1 MKGILDCWAPLLFIV
16 CSVWNLFS
24 LHSSGFMKYKRKT
37 FLSAAWHFK
46 KHLILFFFLPEPS
59 NRFCQVCDGSSGY
72 GYSGI
77 TIAVHYGET
86 KIRCSLRCRS
96 LPECQLASYSET
108 TRTCTLMTNV
118 TQSCTERT
126 GDIQMMDENDIDPI
140 IPTTAATTTESQ
152 INDTASTESSTNSTR
167 VASMSSSGV
176 TTSES
181 ASAALTFASVTGM
194 TSTSTAST
202 TATGMGSTPTST
214 AQTTWST
221 SGHPW
226 IAALTY
232 NSSQNGTQVNE
243 MGNFMTYGQG
253 GSDLNLLVSTS
264 NSQIS
269 MTIDWFKISWYPN
282 DVCLKNFAFYVHS
295 YSKPRKSTNTL
306 CASSTKLIEFAWPD
320 SGSTITVDTTAL
332 ESVSIFTRDFSGKYH
347 FALGSIGD
355 IGYVRDI
362 LRGGEDIRFYVNDN
376 ELYSADIVYFG
387 NGTNAVF
394 ALARRYAIADV
405 ANATLEFAHILHT
418 IYSTIF
424 ITVETLVTNQDG
436 DISVTTG
443 NSANTEIYLQSNW
456 TKVYEVA
463 DNGNVTH
470 GTYRTLQIA
479 VRQGHRVKI
488 LVGDEFIAF
497 PDYII
502 EVAEE
507 ARILAVILDEFLQSN
522 GSFTTQEGGE
532 YRKLWRE
539 FDTNGS
545 EKRCLLDTKDD
556 PQGGDTWLNVTV
568 AWFVDTAPWSTYYI
582 NSDPSRDTS
591 SLKQAIEYG
600 SRVRLMYQVSSSPD
614 VMRVFIDSPVVT
626 ITGSDVKAKTPTL
639 LDYDFSAGA
648 SMFSG
653 GPKYLHFE
661 FSTNGAATKYEI
673 DVGRPGTDS
682 ASTLVSYYDVTWFT
696 DQVTGWWTSP
706 RENMSKWRID

>member
-1 MKGILDCWAPLLFIV
+1 
-16 CSVWNLFS
+16 
-24 LHSSGFMKYKRKT
+24 
-37 FLSAAWHFK
+37 
-46 KHLILFFFLPEPS
+46 
-59 NRFCQVCDGSSGY
+59 
-72 GYSGI
+72 
-77 TIAVHYGET
+77 
-86 KIRCSLRCRS
+86 
-96 LPECQLASYSET
+96 
-108 TRTCTLMTNV
+108 
-118 TQSCTERT
+118 
-126 GDIQMMDENDIDPI
+126 MMDENDIDPI

-167 VASMSSSGV
+167 GASMSSSGV
-176 TTSES
+176 STSDT
-181 ASAALTFASVTGM
+181 ASVALTFAAVTGM

-214 AQTTWST
+214 AQTTLST

-243 MGNFMTYGQG
+243 MGNFITYGQG

-282 DVCLKNFAFYVHS
+282 DACLKNFAFYVHS

-306 CASSTKLIEFAWPD
+306 CASSTELIEFAWPD

-332 ESVSIFTRDFSGKYH
+332 ESVSIFTRDFSGKYQ
-347 FALGSIGD
+347 FTLGFIGD

-362 LRGGEDIRFYVNDN
+362 LRSGEDIRFYVNYD

-387 NGTNAVF
+387 NGANAVF

-418 IYSTIF
+418 IGSSIYS
-424 ITVETLVTNQDG
+424 VETLVTNQDG
-436 DISVTTG
+436 DVSVTTG
-443 NSANTEIYLQSNW
+443 NSATTYIYLQGNW

-488 LVGDEFIAF
+488 MVGDEFIAV

-532 YRKLWRE
+532 YRKVWRE
-539 FDTNGS
+539 YDSNGS
-545 EKRCLLDTKDD
+545 EKRCLLDTLDD
-556 PQGGDTWLNVTV
+556 PQGGDTWSNVTV
-568 AWFVDTAPWSTYYI
+568 AWFVDTAPWSTYYVD
-582 NSDPSRDTS
+582 SDPSRDTT
-591 SLKQAIEYG
+591 SLIQAIEYG
-600 SRVRLMYQVSSSPD
+600 SRVRLMYHVKSSPD
-614 VMRVFIDSPVVT
+614 VMRLYLDVPVVT

-639 LDYDFSAGA
+639 LDYDFSPGA
-648 SMFSG
+648 SMWSG
-653 GPKYLHFE
+653 GKTYLHFE
-661 FSTNGAATKYEI
+661 FSTNGAATKYI
-673 DVGRPGTDS
+673 VYVGRPGTDS

-696 DQVTGWWTSP
+696 DQVVG
-706 RENMSKWRID
+706 